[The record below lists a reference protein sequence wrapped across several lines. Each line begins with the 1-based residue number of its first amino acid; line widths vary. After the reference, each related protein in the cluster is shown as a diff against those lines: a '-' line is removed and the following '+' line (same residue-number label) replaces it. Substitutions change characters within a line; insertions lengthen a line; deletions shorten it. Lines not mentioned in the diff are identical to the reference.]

1 MRHRRLTYSER
12 PNHAARAAHA
22 RGEREFRT
30 YDTSAIRPKRSKVP
44 AIVCG
49 VVVLAVLAAVV
60 FGIVSLVRGCTG
72 PANEMLPDGQQA
84 TVTVQSGA
92 GLSDV
97 ATQLFDAGVIASAS
111 DFTAQASGLETS
123 LAPGNYTL
131 TGGMSLEDVIGVLQ
145 AGPEVATFTVPEGMT
160 AAQVAQTV
168 SEAYQGAITAEDF
181 TAAVHNAP
189 AYAADY
195 PFTQGAYDNSL
206 EGFLF
211 PKTYEIMEGATADT
225 VLRQMLDQYRDEAAT
240 LDYSYAEQHGLSPYQ
255 TLILASVVEKEAAED
270 NRATVSSVFYNRL
283 AADMPLQSDATVA
296 YVIGGDPTP
305 EDLQVESPYN
315 TYLNRG
321 LPAGPVWSPGISS
334 LQAACAPEQTDYLYF
349 YFATDESGQMQYY
362 FSQDYDQH
370 QNAIATS

>member
-111 DFTAQASGLETS
+111 DFTAQASGLELLPS
-123 LAPGNYTL
+123 MRQP
-131 TGGMSLEDVIGVLQ
+131 
-145 AGPEVATFTVPEGMT
+145 
-160 AAQVAQTV
+160 
-168 SEAYQGAITAEDF
+168 
-181 TAAVHNAP
+181 
-189 AYAADY
+189 
-195 PFTQGAYDNSL
+195 
-206 EGFLF
+206 FLF
-211 PKTYEIMEGATADT
+211 
-225 VLRQMLDQYRDEAAT
+225 
-240 LDYSYAEQHGLSPYQ
+240 AEP
-255 TLILASVVEKEAAED
+255 
-270 NRATVSSVFYNRL
+270 FY
-283 AADMPLQSDATVA
+283 
-296 YVIGGDPTP
+296 P
-305 EDLQVESPYN
+305 E
-315 TYLNRG
+315 
-321 LPAGPVWSPGISS
+321 
-334 LQAACAPEQTDYLYF
+334 
-349 YFATDESGQMQYY
+349 
-362 FSQDYDQH
+362 
-370 QNAIATS
+370 NA

>member
-22 RGEREFRT
+22 RGEREMRT
-30 YDTSAIRPKRSKVP
+30 NDTSAIRPKRSTEP

-49 VVVLAVLAAVV
+49 
-60 FGIVSLVRGCTG
+60 VRGCTG

-97 ATQLFDAGVIASAS
+97 ATQLFDVGVIASAS

-123 LAPGNYTL
+123 LAPGNYTF

-211 PKTYEIMEGATADT
+211 PKTYEIVEGATADT
-225 VLRQMLDQYRDEAAT
+225 VLRQMLDQYRDETAT
-240 LDYSYAEQHGLSPYQ
+240 LDYSHAEQQGLSPYQ

-321 LPAGPVWSPGISS
+321 LPAGPVCSPGISS

>member
-123 LAPGNYTL
+123 LAPGNYTF

-168 SEAYQGAITAEDF
+168 SEAYQDAITAEDF

-225 VLRQMLDQYRDEAAT
+225 VLRQMLDQYRDETAT
-240 LDYSYAEQHGLSPYQ
+240 LDYSHAEQQGLSPYQ

-321 LPAGPVWSPGISS
+321 LPAGPVCSPGISS

>member
-97 ATQLFDAGVIASAS
+97 ATRLFDAGVIASAS

-123 LAPGNYTL
+123 LAPGNYTF

-211 PKTYEIMEGATADT
+211 PKTYEIVEGATADT
-225 VLRQMLDQYRDEAAT
+225 VLRQMLDQYRDETAT
-240 LDYSYAEQHGLSPYQ
+240 LDYSHAEQQGLSPYQ

-283 AADMPLQSDATVA
+283 AADMPLQSGATVA

-321 LPAGPVWSPGISS
+321 LPAGPVCSPGISS

>member
-97 ATQLFDAGVIASAS
+97 ATRLFDAGVIASAS

-123 LAPGNYTL
+123 LAPGNYTF

-211 PKTYEIMEGATADT
+211 PKTYEIVEGATADT
-225 VLRQMLDQYRDEAAT
+225 VLRQMLDQYRDETAT
-240 LDYSYAEQHGLSPYQ
+240 LDYSHAEQQGLSPYQ

-321 LPAGPVWSPGISS
+321 LPAGPVCSPGISS